1 MARPQTI
8 SDDQILEA
16 ARRCLLELGPQATM
30 EAIAGGLGVSPQA
43 LIKRFGS
50 KQQLVVAALC
60 ITDEPAWRK
69 LVEAGPDDRPAADQ
83 LREILQALA
92 GFFVDV
98 VRRMSVLR
106 WSGVQP
112 EELLKQFEEPPPL
125 VDVRVL
131 AGWFRRAY
139 QRGLIREIDDEA
151 TAMLALTSLHGPAMI
166 TEMLGRRPT
175 RHSQPEYVDYLVDV
189 LLTGL
194 SPGQNAT
201 SGMA

>member
-8 SDDQILEA
+8 TDTQILEA
-16 ARRCLLELGPQATM
+16 ARRCLLELGPSATM
-30 EAIAGGLGVSPQA
+30 DVIARELGVSPQA

-60 ITDEPAWRK
+60 LSSEPVWRE
-69 LVEAGPDDRPAADQ
+69 LVEAGPDDRPVADQ

-106 WSGVQP
+106 WSGVHP
-112 EELLKQFEEPPPL
+112 EDVLKQFEEPPPL

-131 AGWFRRAY
+131 AGWFRRAC
-139 QRGLIREIDDEA
+139 QQGLIREVDEEA
-151 TAMLALTSLHGPAMI
+151 TAMMALTSLHGPAMI

-175 RHSQPEYVDYLVDV
+175 KHSQSEYVDYLVDV

-194 SPGQNAT
+194 SPGQDAM
-201 SGMA
+201 SGTA